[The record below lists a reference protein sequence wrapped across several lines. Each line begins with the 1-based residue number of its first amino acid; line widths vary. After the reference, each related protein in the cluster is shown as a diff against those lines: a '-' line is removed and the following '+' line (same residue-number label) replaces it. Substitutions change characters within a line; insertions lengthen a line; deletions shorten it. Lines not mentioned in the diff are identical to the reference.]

1 MTKKSLLLIG
11 AMAMFTLPIA
21 SARSYDIALSDPTM
35 VGTTQLAAGQYS
47 VKVEGSNA
55 VFTNE
60 DNYKSVTAPVKIEN
74 VAKKF
79 FFNDAAT
86 TKKGG
91 VLI

>member
-74 VAKKF
+74 VAKKYEMT
-79 FFNDAAT
+79 AVET